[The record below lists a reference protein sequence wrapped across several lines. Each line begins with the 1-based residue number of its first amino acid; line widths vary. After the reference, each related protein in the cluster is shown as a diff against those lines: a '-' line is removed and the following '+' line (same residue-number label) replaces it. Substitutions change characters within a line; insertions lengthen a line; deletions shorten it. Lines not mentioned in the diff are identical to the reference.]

1 MKFGLDENSIE
12 EIRSVFN
19 RFPGV
24 EKVLIYGSRA
34 MGNYRPGSD
43 IDLAIVGGQLT
54 QRDIRKIGAE
64 LDKLEML
71 YSFDVL
77 LYDELK
83 DAELKD
89 HIDRMGQEI
98 YRAEI
103 KQS

>member
-1 MKFGLDENSIE
+1 MKFGLGENSIE

-34 MGNYRPGSD
+34 MGYYRPGSD
-43 IDLAIVGGQLT
+43 IDLAIAGAQLT
-54 QRDIRKIGAE
+54 QRDIRKIAAE

-83 DAELKD
+83 EPGLKY

-98 YRAEI
+98 
-103 KQS
+103 